1 MLTTV
6 LKLNCTGKLIS
17 LFIDSGETKVGLTHI
32 GLYNLHTEQFSNPGG
47 AIGPMRDCGCVCLRV
62 QTITSE

>member
-6 LKLNCTGKLIS
+6 LILNCTGKLIS
-17 LFIDSGETKVGLTHI
+17 LFIDSGEIKVTHI
-32 GLYNLHTEQFSNPGG
+32 GPYNLHTEQFSNPGG

-62 QTITSE
+62 QAITSE